1 MRGSKE
7 YAFQIDNRRFTYV
20 ELKKITKNFGRVLGK
35 GGFGIVYYG
44 HLENGIEVAVKM
56 LSRTSPEEF
65 VTEAQHLSRVHHRN
79 LVSMIGYCIDGEHL
93 ALVSEVCHV
102 FRSCNLLIRASKKE
116 HKINGIAYPV
126 TSLRYYVKNQLSEK
140 SDVYGFGVVLL
151 ELITGQPPIQT
162 GSEKIHI
169 VEWVYERLAKGNVE
183 DVVDKSLQGEYDVN
197 CAWKVACVALNCAM
211 QPSTKRP
218 TMTEVALQLKER
230 LALQSNLGKTQLEDK
245 NTLKLF
251 QEHGEMYPIRP
262 FEIECAS
269 ISDKDGPSAR

>member
-93 ALVSEVCHV
+93 ALVSE
-102 FRSCNLLIRASKKE
+102 
-116 HKINGIAYPV
+116 
-126 TSLRYYVKNQLSEK
+126 YYVKNQLSEK